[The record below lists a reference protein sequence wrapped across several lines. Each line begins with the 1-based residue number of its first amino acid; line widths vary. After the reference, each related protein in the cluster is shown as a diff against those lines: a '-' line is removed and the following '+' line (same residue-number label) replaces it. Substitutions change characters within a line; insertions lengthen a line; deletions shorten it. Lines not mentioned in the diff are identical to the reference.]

1 MNDSLTALKN
11 KHLNDPSSSWMYKL
25 SIAIVKQESLKL
37 VIYNR
42 GFLIE
47 KAVAQMCS
55 VKKVLLEISQNS
67 HENTCAR
74 VFFLIKLQGW
84 LLVAASFC
92 CRYVFWKEIIKNPQF
107 FLNSVPC

>member
-55 VKKVLLEISQNS
+55 VKKVFLEISQNS

-74 VFFLIKLQGW
+74 VFIW
-84 LLVAASFC
+84 
-92 CRYVFWKEIIKNPQF
+92 
-107 FLNSVPC
+107 